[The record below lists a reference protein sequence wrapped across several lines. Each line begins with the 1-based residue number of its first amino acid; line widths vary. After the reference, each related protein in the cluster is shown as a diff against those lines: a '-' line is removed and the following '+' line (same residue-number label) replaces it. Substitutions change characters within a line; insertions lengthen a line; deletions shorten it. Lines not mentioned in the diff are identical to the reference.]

1 MRFKIADLRVVFLI
15 TGSAHEPYLSL
26 RRSGQ
31 EKTWIKCISKYP
43 LVDYRYLISN
53 GSKSV
58 KCSAREDLD
67 RLGTTKHSFEQSMLA
82 EEHIDELIFD
92 ASFGW
97 ESILSNFVGGLEW
110 AITAVPGFDFLIRT
124 NVSSYWNLD
133 ATLQLRERL
142 PRSELYAGNVVKALD
157 TEFVAG
163 DGIIFSRDV
172 ISTICQ
178 KTHLIDAGIID
189 DVAIGRLM
197 NEIQIPFT
205 HIPRRWVRTRFDVN
219 HPDLQNGN
227 MHHFRCKF
235 ERVFMGKTW
244 RRDVTLMRAL
254 HSKFK
259 PR

>member
-1 MRFKIADLRVVFLI
+1 M
-15 TGSAHEPYLSL
+15 
-26 RRSGQ
+26 
-31 EKTWIKCISKYP
+31 
-43 LVDYRYLISN
+43 
-53 GSKSV
+53 
-58 KCSAREDLD
+58 
-67 RLGTTKHSFEQSMLA
+67 
-82 EEHIDELIFD
+82 
-92 ASFGW
+92 
-97 ESILSNFVGGLEW
+97 
-110 AITAVPGFDFLIRT
+110 
-124 NVSSYWNLD
+124 
-133 ATLQLRERL
+133 
-142 PRSELYAGNVVKALD
+142 
-157 TEFVAG
+157 
-163 DGIIFSRDV
+163 
-172 ISTICQ
+172 
-178 KTHLIDAGIID
+178 IDAGVID